1 MAARRN
7 DGFDDVLPEAVLDEL
22 SVLAGRE
29 RKVSEISGGLTNRNF
44 KVVVSDGAYVVRVSS
59 KESLELAINREHEY
73 QNSVRAA
80 NAGVGAKVVGFLPE
94 HSMMAVEFL
103 EGETFT
109 DTNFQIPGT
118 IVRVA
123 EAVKQLHRAQAFV
136 SEFNMFDIQAG
147 YLNKVLNCG
156 YRLPGDYLNY
166 QVQLSRIKDALS
178 VNADSLV
185 PCNNDLLAGNFI
197 DTGEEIRLID
207 YEYAG
212 NNDACFELGNIWSEC
227 HLTESQL
234 EELVTAYYGQYRANR
249 VARARLQA
257 FMSQYGW
264 TLWASIQDATSSLDF
279 DFWEWGMEKY
289 DRAVALLRSRDFE
302 KLLETVQTNS

>member
-7 DGFDDVLPEAVLDEL
+7 DGFDDVLPEAVLEEL

-29 RKVSEISGGLTNRNF
+29 RTISEISGGLTNRNY
-44 KVVVSDGAYVVRVSS
+44 KVVVADGAYVVRVSS
-59 KESLELAINREHEY
+59 RESLELAINREHEY

-80 NAGVGAKVVGFLPE
+80 
-94 HSMMAVEFL
+94 
-103 EGETFT
+103 
-109 DTNFQIPGT
+109 
-118 IVRVA
+118 
-123 EAVKQLHRAQAFV
+123 EA
-136 SEFNMFDIQAG
+136 
-147 YLNKVLNCG
+147 
-156 YRLPGDYLNY
+156 
-166 QVQLSRIKDALS
+166 
-178 VNADSLV
+178 LV

-197 DTGEEIRLID
+197 DTGREIRLID

-212 NNDACFELGNIWSEC
+212 NNDPCFELGNIWSEC
-227 HLTESQL
+227 HLSDSQL
-234 EELVTAYYGQYRANR
+234 EELVTAYYGRYLANR

-264 TLWASIQDATSSLDF
+264 TLWASIQDATSSIDF

>member
-7 DGFDDVLPEAVLDEL
+7 DGFDDVLPEAVLEEL

-29 RKVSEISGGLTNRNF
+29 RTISEISGGLTNRNF
-44 KVVVSDGAYVVRVSS
+44 KVVVADGDYVVRVSS
-59 KESLELAINREHEY
+59 RESLELAINREHEY

-80 NAGVGAKVVGFLPE
+80 EAGVGAKVVGYLPE
-94 HSMMAVEFL
+94 HSVLAVEFL
-103 EGETFT
+103 EGDTFT
-109 DTNFQIPGT
+109 DANFQIPGT
-118 IVRVA
+118 ITRVA
-123 EAVKQLHRAQAFV
+123 EAVKRLHGAQAFV

-147 YLNKVLNCG
+147 YLQNVLDRG
-156 YRLPGDYLNY
+156 YRLPGDYLDHLE
-166 QVQLSRIKDALS
+166 QLPRIKRALS
-178 VNADSLV
+178 VNAEALV

-197 DTGEEIRLID
+197 DTGREIRLID

-212 NNDACFELGNIWSEC
+212 NNDPCFELGNIWSEC
-227 HLTESQL
+227 HLSDSQL
-234 EELVTAYYGQYRANR
+234 EELVTAYYGRYLANR

-264 TLWASIQDATSSLDF
+264 TLWASIQDATSSIDF